1 MIPDTDLPAA
11 IEPAEWF
18 VVFHVKSATRWLGL
32 ITPGRYKHVSA
43 VGYCA
48 GYKAWLLYDVQLSRT
63 RLMLLDKPTVLAWMA
78 DCDVVRIAAATRP
91 MGLRCRFGLTC
102 VTAVKHLLGLLC
114 VAPTPTALYRHIL
127 RNGGIPIGRRCSGTS
142 GRPQS
147 GSRADPGAERS
158 GLVAAD

>member
-1 MIPDTDLPAA
+1 MIKLLPDV

-18 VVFHVKSATRWLGL
+18 IVFHTKSATRWLGL
-32 ITPGRYKHVSA
+32 ITPGRYKHVSM
-43 VGYCA
+43 VGYMA
-48 GYKAWLLYDVQLSRT
+48 VYEAWLLYDVRLGGTCLQLLT
-63 RLMLLDKPTVLAWMA
+63 KAAALAWMH
-78 DCDVVRIAAATRP
+78 DCDVIQIKPTGAHI
-91 MGLRCRFGLTC
+91 GLRCRFGFTC

-142 GRPQS
+142 GRPQPS
-147 GSRADPGAERS
+147 GRADTGAERS